1 MSINLSRFIEAQEKS
16 YFIALEEIKRGR
28 KRSHWMW
35 YIFPQLKGLGYS
47 STSKYYGIENMEEAT
62 EYLNHPIVGIRLIE
76 ICEEL
81 LKLDTND
88 AYSIFGS
95 PDYMKLKSS
104 VTLFSQVENANP
116 VFVSVLNKFFD
127 GKSDDK
133 TLNLLHII
141 KALTRV

>member
-16 YFIALEEIKRGR
+16 YSIALEEVKRGR

-47 STSKYYGIENMEEAT
+47 STSKYYGIENIEEAT
-62 EYLNHPIVGIRLIE
+62 EYLNHPILGTRLIE

-81 LKLDTND
+81 LKLNTND

-116 VFVSVLNKFFD
+116 VFVSVLDKFFD
-127 GKSDDK
+127 GKLDDK
-133 TLNLLHII
+133 TLNRLHIM
-141 KALTRV
+141 

>member
-1 MSINLSRFIEAQEKS
+1 MIFMNINLSRFIEAQEKS
-16 YFIALEEIKRGR
+16 YSIALEEIKRGR

-47 STSKYYGIENMEEAT
+47 STSKYYGIENIEEAT
-62 EYLNHPIVGIRLIE
+62 EYLNHPIVGTRLIE

-88 AYSIFGS
+88 ACSVFGS

-133 TLNLLHII
+133 TLKLLQIM
-141 KALTRV
+141 

>member
-1 MSINLSRFIEAQEKS
+1 MSINLSRFIEAQENS
-16 YFIALEEIKRGR
+16 YFIALEEVKRGR

-35 YIFPQLKGLGYS
+35 YIFPQLKGLGCS
-47 STSKYYGIENMEEAT
+47 STSKYYGIESMEEAT
-62 EYLNHPIVGIRLIE
+62 EYLNHPIVGTRLIE
-76 ICEEL
+76 ICKEL

-116 VFVSVLNKFFD
+116 VFVSVLDKFFD
-127 GKSDDK
+127 GRSDDK
-133 TLNLLHII
+133 TLNLLH
-141 KALTRV
+141 VM